1 MDLNVQTDVNQ
12 LAPTS
17 IAKATAKDNKEGDTT
32 SMSTIDGEGEQ
43 KVDGGTVDGEGE
55 EKSEGSLHVLS
66 ESVVKTLKNL
76 KRAEIGELKGFK
88 IPPPIVQFVLEGVC
102 VLLGEDHTWENA
114 KKLLGRSDF
123 IDRLNGL
130 NKDNIPAARLEKLRT
145 DYINHPN
152 FDPDAVARA
161 SRAAHSLCLWARA
174 MDAYVSASS
183 AT

>member
-1 MDLNVQTDVNQ
+1 M
-12 LAPTS
+12 
-17 IAKATAKDNKEGDTT
+17 
-32 SMSTIDGEGEQ
+32 
-43 KVDGGTVDGEGE
+43 
-55 EKSEGSLHVLS
+55 EKSDSS
-66 ESVVKTLKNL
+66 A
-76 KRAEIGELKGFK
+76 AEALNNVNKAELGELKAMK

-130 NKDNIPAARLEKLRT
+130 NKDNIPAARLEKLRA

>member
-1 MDLNVQTDVNQ
+1 M
-12 LAPTS
+12 
-17 IAKATAKDNKEGDTT
+17 
-32 SMSTIDGEGEQ
+32 
-43 KVDGGTVDGEGE
+43 
-55 EKSEGSLHVLS
+55 EKSDSSAAGALNNVN
-66 ESVVKTLKNL
+66 K
-76 KRAEIGELKGFK
+76 AELGELKAMK
-88 IPPPIVQFVLEGVC
+88 VPPPIVQFVLEGVC

-161 SRAAHSLCLWARA
+161 SRAAHSLCLWAHEI
-174 MDAYVSASS
+174 AS
-183 AT
+183 T